1 MNGCKRQDYN
11 CPVLPLPARVTR
23 VRVALAT
30 VCSQITQGFC
40 NLGARN
46 TEKLRV
52 QERKISEQQDIV
64 EFTVSAYSVASCG
77 DVSVS
82 LRVPPM
88 RRTLTH
94 GRLLTVVSKQARK
107 PPRGWSIPVCGLCG
121 VLPLARIWF
130 LAYLLCTE
138 FESVLNRV

>member
-52 QERKISEQQDIV
+52 QEREISEQQDIV
-64 EFTVSAYSVASCG
+64 VFTVSAYSVASCG

-94 GRLLTVVSKQARK
+94 RRLLTVVPKQARK
-107 PPRGWSIPVCGLCG
+107 PPPGVEHSRMWPMRGLAACQDMVFGLF
-121 VLPLARIWF
+121 VM
-130 LAYLLCTE
+130 Y
-138 FESVLNRV
+138 RV